1 MKTFHMYKQR
11 RLGSSLYRTEN
22 TDELLVAQQTLTV
35 GELKEAL
42 ASYPD
47 DTPVFAEWEGQT
59 VDILMDRIKV
69 EERIDFGVA
78 SESCDILTINV
89 DTN

>member
-47 DTPVFAEWEGQT
+47 DTPVFEG
-59 VDILMDRIKV
+59 DIDMV
-69 EERIDFGVA
+69 VFFGGVFA
-78 SESCDILTINV
+78 I
-89 DTN
+89 